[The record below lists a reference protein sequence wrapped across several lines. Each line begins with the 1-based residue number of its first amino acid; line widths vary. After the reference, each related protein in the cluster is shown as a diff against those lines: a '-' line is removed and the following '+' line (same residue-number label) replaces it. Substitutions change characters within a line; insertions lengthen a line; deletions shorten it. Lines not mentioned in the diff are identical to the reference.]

1 MSTKAMFETGPLF
14 NKLQHT
20 KADIVILQGGTDSG
34 KTYATIQY
42 LFTVATTTEAPAI
55 DPVITIVSE
64 SVPNLKKGAY
74 RIAKAMLNSNPI
86 LSAYLKTKP
95 NESDRIFTFKTGWIM
110 EFVGVTDEQNA
121 KQGKRQYLFV
131 NEAQGLSYPIFWQ
144 MAKRTRIRV
153 VIDYNPSA
161 PFWAHE
167 KLIGTDKNS
176 NDLNALVQLIISDHR
191 HNPFLSAKEHERT
204 ENIQDPDL
212 HAVYA
217 RGKTGNLTGLVYT
230 NWKQIPDE
238 LFPWNAD
245 NKIGCLD
252 FGYTNDPTAGAI
264 LVKQGATEL
273 IVKDKKVTRE
283 NIYVHQV
290 VYQSDIVPNE
300 LAKIFKEKPCSFGRE
315 DFIYCEHDGN
325 WIRQLRMLAL
335 LAVAA
340 NKGPGSIKAGISKVK
355 EYNIFYTASSIN
367 IRDELAKYMWM
378 IDPETGKPTNTP
390 VDANNHLMDAIRYGI
405 YSNFLRA
412 R

>member
-1 MSTKAMFETGPLF
+1 MSAVMFQTGPLF
-14 NKLQHT
+14 KRLQSS

-34 KTYATIQY
+34 KTYAAIQC
-42 LFTVATTTEAPAI
+42 LFTVAATTVAPAI
-55 DPVITIVSE
+55 DPVITIVGE

-74 RIAKAMLNSNPI
+74 RIAKAILNNNPI
-86 LSAYLKTKP
+86 LQAYLVGKP

-144 MAKRTRIRV
+144 MAKRTRVRV
-153 VIDYNPSA
+153 VLDYNPSA

-167 KLIGTDKNS
+167 KLIGTDKTT
-176 NDLNALVQLIISDHR
+176 NDLNAVVQLLISDHR

-217 RGKTGNLTGLVYT
+217 RGKTGNLTGLIYT

-238 LFPWNAD
+238 QFPWDAD
-245 NKIGCLD
+245 RKVGCID
-252 FGYTNDPTAGAI
+252 FGYTNDPTAAA
-264 LVKQGATEL
+264 V
-273 IVKDKKVTRE
+273 IVKRGHTEVEIKGKMVKRE
-283 NIYVHQV
+283 NIYVHEL
-290 VYQSDIVPNE
+290 VYQADIVPND
-300 LAKIFKEKPCSFGRE
+300 LAKIYKAKPVSFGKD

-335 LAVAA
+335 LAIAA

-355 EYNIFYTASSIN
+355 EYNIFYTAGSIH
-367 IRDELAKYMWM
+367 IRDELSKYMWM
-378 IDPETGKPTNTP
+378 VDPETGKSTNTP
-390 VDANNHLMDAIRYGI
+390 IDSNNHLMDAIRYGI
-405 YSNFLRA
+405 YSDFLRA